1 MGIHPLLERLCR
13 LRRFDLAQ
21 SWRVG
26 MPHYPTH
33 PPYTHS
39 LTKLHGDFVL
49 ENGASSAA
57 DAISLGTHTGTHID
71 ALCHFSRN
79 GRLHGGAEVAGLQD
93 WSGGIAQHAAET
105 LELILRRGVL
115 LDVARLGDPTEA
127 EGCGPLAAET
137 GIDGEMLQR
146 AEKAGGARLEAGDVA
161 LIRTGWGRY
170 WNEPRR
176 FINGLK
182 LPGVTLDGARWLS
195 QRGVCA
201 AGSDTVAFEQ
211 MPSSLMEVHVHL
223 LVECGIHIMEC
234 LQLEELSA
242 AHAAEFI
249 FVAVPLKL
257 EGATGSPLRPFAL
270 AATADSSEAG

>member
-1 MGIHPLLERLCR
+1 MRRLLDQLSG

-49 ENGASSAA
+49 GNGISSAA

-71 ALCHFSRN
+71 ALCHYSRD
-79 GRLHGGAEVAGLQD
+79 GRIYGGAEVAGLQD
-93 WSGGIAQHAAET
+93 WSSGMARHGAET
-105 LELILRRGVL
+105 LGLILRRGVF
-115 LDVARLGDPTEA
+115 LDVARWADPAPA
-127 EGCGPLAAET
+127 ERDGPLSAET
-137 GIDGEMLQR
+137 GIDAGMLAR
-146 AEKAGGARLEAGDVA
+146 AEEAAGARLEPGDVA

-170 WNEPRR
+170 WTEPRR
-176 FINGLK
+176 FINELK

-195 QRGVCA
+195 QHGICA
-201 AGSDTVAFEQ
+201 AGSDTVAFER
-211 MPSSLMEVHVHL
+211 MPSPLMEVHDHL

-242 AHAAEFI
+242 AGVGELL
-249 FVAVPLKL
+249 FVAAPLKL
-257 EGATGSPLRPFAL
+257 DGATGAPLRPYAL
-270 AATADSSEAG
+270 AEAGRGSGRV